1 MRLIVVDL
9 IAEICF
15 QALEI
20 FILVLGITGLA
31 ISFLLLIS
39 PTKTQSISKLF
50 DQKIAVEKKINY
62 LDKPIGTDKL
72 TYQHNIPFGIGLIA
86 GSIFVLIFLFFKLD
100 VVKIV
105 KIFSSPDYAFLLEI
119 IISAM
124 AMVGKIAGVLGFV
137 FGIFLVFVP
146 ELMIK
151 IENIMDSWVET
162 ESMVDKLDEFHHG
175 IENIILKYPLLFG
188 FTGLMTSA
196 ILIMLSV
203 VSLIS

>member
-1 MRLIVVDL
+1 MRLTVVDL

-50 DQKIAVEKKINY
+50 DQKIVVEKKINY

-100 VVKIV
+100 VIKAVN
-105 KIFSSPDYAFLLEI
+105 IFSAPDYAFLIEI
-119 IISAM
+119 IISAL
-124 AMVGKIAGVLGFV
+124 AMVGKIAGILGFV
-137 FGIFLVFVP
+137 FGLFLLFVP

-162 ESMVDKLDEFHHG
+162 EFMVDKLDEFHHG

-196 ILIMLSV
+196 ILILLSI
-203 VSLIS
+203 VSLVS

>member
-20 FILVLGITGLA
+20 FILILGITGLC

-50 DQKIAVEKKINY
+50 DQKISVETKINY

-86 GSIFVLIFLFFKLD
+86 GSIFVLIFLFFQLD
-100 VVKIV
+100 VIKVV
-105 KIFSSPDYAFLLEI
+105 KIFSSPDYAFLIEI

-124 AMVGKIAGVLGFV
+124 AMVGKIAGVLGLV
-137 FGIFLVFVP
+137 FGFFLLFAP

-162 ESMVDKLDEFHHG
+162 ESVVDKLDEFHHG

-196 ILIMLSV
+196 TLILLSV